1 MRATNEMTALAVLST
16 VLLILVGCAAAPV
29 EAPKAQGVTTT
40 AAARTLTIS
49 RKTSYQRESSIP
61 EAVRTKCGLEE
72 KIPAALKRELGDEAV
87 FADEASANTPG
98 RSLDLRITDVVSRA
112 GGAFTG
118 PKSLTVRGTLYENGK
133 QVGSFTARRSDKY
146 GGGACLML
154 RRSIDEMAGDIK
166 KWLESPGNEDRLG
179 EAK

>member
-1 MRATNEMTALAVLST
+1 MRATNEMTAWAVLCT

-29 EAPKAQGVTTT
+29 EAPKAEGVMTA
-40 AAARTLTIS
+40 AAARTLAIS
-49 RKTSYQRESSIP
+49 RKASYQRESSIP
-61 EAVRTKCGLEE
+61 EAVRAKCGLEE
-72 KIPAALKRELGDEAV
+72 IVPAALKRELGDNAV
-87 FADEASANTPG
+87 LADEASASTPG
-98 RSLDLRITDVVSRA
+98 RTLNLSITNVVSRA

-118 PKSLTVRGTLYENGK
+118 PKSLTVRGTLRENGK
-133 QVGSFTARRSDKY
+133 QVGSFTASRSDKY